1 MFVVGATR
9 PELLARV
16 RELAPDSFL
25 LVPGVGA
32 QGGSIED
39 VAKHCLNSQCGL
51 LVNSSRGIIYAG
63 ASETSI
69 ESAMAK
75 TCSAAE
81 SLATQMSATLQ
92 KKSTGKRL

>member
-39 VAKHCLNSQCGL
+39 VAKH
-51 LVNSSRGIIYAG
+51 R
-63 ASETSI
+63 
-69 ESAMAK
+69 
-75 TCSAAE
+75 
-81 SLATQMSATLQ
+81 
-92 KKSTGKRL
+92 